1 MQLWLF
7 AWAPLNQKGLDVSM
21 GYFLLPMVMV
31 LLGRLFYGERLSRVQ
46 TMAVLVAA
54 VGVSHE
60 LWRSGSFSWAT
71 ALVMFGY
78 PPYFMLRRWLR
89 MGRSDEHT
97 SELQSLMRSSYAVF
111 CLKKKK

>member
-31 LLGRLFYGERLSRVQ
+31 LLGRLFYGERLSRVP

-71 ALVMFGY
+71 ALVMFGST
-78 PPYFMLRRWLR
+78 PYFMLRRR
-89 MGRSDEHT
+89 MR
-97 SELQSLMRSSYAVF
+97 LVSLSALSVGIIVRAPGALF
-111 CLKKKK
+111 IFIFQDQ

>member
-71 ALVMFGY
+71 ALVIFGY
-78 PPYFMLRRWLR
+78 PPYRPGERRV
-89 MGRSDEHT
+89 GEGCG
-97 SELQSLMRSSYAVF
+97 SS
-111 CLKKKK
+111 CISWWWPDH

>member
-71 ALVMFGY
+71 ALEI
-78 PPYFMLRRWLR
+78 
-89 MGRSDEHT
+89 GRASCRERVCQYVLI
-97 SELQSLMRSSYAVF
+97 SVVAVS
-111 CLKKKK
+111 LKKKK